1 MEEPIMLCRGIL
13 SSWLKLPIT
22 VDANFAVLPGFYV
35 NGIEQK
41 AKVFFNL
48 KLLKYKIELLDFPWV

>member
-1 MEEPIMLCRGIL
+1 MLCRGIL

-22 VDANFAVLPGFYV
+22 VDANFSVLPGFYV
-35 NGIEQK
+35 NVIEQK